1 MLSNI
6 VEHFLS
12 DEVKYLMASFVNT
25 IEDLSDGLATLI
37 FHYGAKYK

>member
-6 VEHFLS
+6 FEHFLS
-12 DEVKYLMASFVNT
+12 DELKYLMASFVNT
-25 IEDLSDGLATLI
+25 IEALLDGLATLI